1 MLQEAV
7 DEYIVSL
14 FSGKD
19 ERGRSNANTTAAY
32 RNDLGQFCAYLKL
45 QRVENWPQV
54 SREHINGYLLEMRE
68 SQAYR
73 STTIARKIAALKSF
87 FRYMRNM
94 GYIDVDLVEKLEAP
108 RVQKELP
115 GVLTAEQIK
124 SLFEQV
130 EVETPAG
137 QRDLAMLHM
146 LYATGMRVSE
156 LVSLNLSDF
165 DADKATVL
173 CPGRSGRQKRERVV
187 PLPPI
192 AIEATLQYLQTV
204 RPRLMSRHPE
214 EESLFLNHHGERLTR
229 QGFWLIIKGYAKQAG
244 ITNITPHML
253 RHSFAALMLKG
264 GMELRSVQ
272 ERLGHAHISTTQMY
286 NQLVRAR
293 TTTSVTP

>member
-192 AIEATLQYLQTV
+192 AIEATLQYLQAV

-244 ITNITPHML
+244 ITNITPHKL

-286 NQLVRAR
+286 NQVVRAR